1 MNIFLSEGQII
12 ILGDGGKHAF
22 TTQDAVQE
30 YMEDMMNV
38 HFVGIAA
45 RAGVHACTYQ
55 LEHTFYT
62 PGTDRNDL
70 FLLHALCWRTVIWY
84 VVSIP
89 AHEKHLMD
97 KIAASHALSL
107 VSGAP
112 FMFDIHGG
120 HAFPVA
126 VPAMY
131 TMEGIARTDLRNAD
145 HYTIAN
151 VRHRDRN
158 GNGHDDV

>member
-12 ILGDGGKHAF
+12 VLGEDGKHAF
-22 TTQDAVQE
+22 TTRDAVQE
-30 YMEDMMNV
+30 FMEDVMNV

-45 RAGVHACTYQ
+45 RAGVHASTYQ

-89 AHEKHLMD
+89 AHEKYLMD
-97 KIAASHALSL
+97 KIAAAHDLSL
-107 VSGAP
+107 INGAP

-126 VPAMY
+126 VKTMY
-131 TMEGIARTDLRNAD
+131 TMEGRGYSDISNTDPYA
-145 HYTIAN
+145 IAN
-151 VRHRDRN
+151 VQHRERS
-158 GNGHDDV
+158 GNDHNDV